1 MLRLFTCAAMAL
13 LIGAGVGLADEKKA
27 PKKPAK
33 KPAGVVGVVVSY
45 QSGTLKV
52 TVRVKKEKQEK
63 EYKLS
68 DETPVIIG
76 RGKKAEKLTA
86 SSAKEKLTKGARVRI
101 ILKEDGSVKNVRVLP
116 AAKKP
121 GKKKPKADK

>member
-86 SSAKEKLTKGARVRI
+86 SSAKEKLAKKGTRVRI

-116 AAKKP
+116 ARKP
-121 GKKKPKADK
+121 KKKPKADK

>member
-1 MLRLFTCAAMAL
+1 MLRLFTCAAMAM

-27 PKKPAK
+27 AKKPGK
-33 KPAGVVGVVVSY
+33 KPAGVIGVVVSY

-63 EYKLS
+63 EYKVS